1 MRKTIRPS
9 NYTFTKR
16 GVYYFSR
23 RIPED
28 LQHHYKRPRIVRS
41 LRTKQPKEAATA
53 AQLLSSQLDQLWFQL
68 RLQKQTEQL
77 SSLSQ
82 FQRQSSQ
89 FTLEQALAY
98 YLEQKGKTRSRLF
111 HKHAMLY
118 VSYLQTAVPHKTK
131 LNDFTTRDALAF
143 RTWLQDK
150 GLSNASVHKSFATI
164 RAIFNFVIQEHALDF
179 RNVFKG
185 MQLPS
190 EKDDAKKRLPIAI
203 ADIRLIQSRCK
214 AVDDDMRWLVA
225 LISDTGMRLSEA
237 AGLMLNDLSL
247 DEDIPHIVIQ
257 PHKHRPLKTRS
268 SERIVP
274 LVGASLW
281 AAQRIKQNA
290 QVSAYCFPRY
300 CNAKGCNA
308 NSASAALNKW
318 LKSVTKSKDYV
329 LHGLRHSFRD
339 RLRAV
344 DAPIEMIDRLGGWS
358 LKTVGQDYG
367 NGYQLEQMHL
377 TMKMLCTNILYTP
390 TETSSQTRA

>member
-1 MRKTIRPS
+1 MRKTKTSTQS
-9 NYTFTKR
+9 NYTFIKR
-16 GVYYFSR
+16 DVFYFSR
-23 RIPED
+23 RVPED
-28 LQHHYKRPRIVRS
+28 LQHHYQRPRIVRS
-41 LRTKQPKEAATA
+41 LRTKQPEEAATA
-53 AQLLSSQLDQLWFQL
+53 AQLLSNQLEQLWFQL

-82 FQRQSSQ
+82 FQQQSSQ

-98 YLEQKGKTRSRLF
+98 YLEQKGKTRSQLF
-111 HKHAMLY
+111 HKHATLY
-118 VSYLQTAVPHKTK
+118 VSYLQAAVPNKTK
-131 LNDFTTRDALAF
+131 LKDFTTRDALTF
-143 RTWLQDK
+143 RNWLQAK
-150 GLSNASVHKSFATI
+150 GLSNASVHKSFANI
-164 RAIFNFVIQEHALDF
+164 RAIFNFVIQEHALEF

-225 LISDTGMRLSEA
+225 LISDTGLRLSEA
-237 AGLMLNDLSL
+237 AGLMLNDLCL
-247 DEDIPHIVIQ
+247 DEEVLRIIIR

-281 AAQRIKQNA
+281 AAQQIKQNA
-290 QVSAYCFPRY
+290 QASDYCFPRY
-300 CNAKGCNA
+300 CNSKGCNS

-318 LKSVTKSKDYV
+318 LKVVTGNKDYV

-358 LKTVGQDYG
+358 LKTVGQGYG
-367 NGYQLEQMHL
+367 DGYQLEQTHL
-377 TMKMLCTNILYTP
+377 TMKLL
-390 TETSSQTRA
+390 SLG

>member
-1 MRKTIRPS
+1 
-9 NYTFTKR
+9 
-16 GVYYFSR
+16 
-23 RIPED
+23 
-28 LQHHYKRPRIVRS
+28 
-41 LRTKQPKEAATA
+41 
-53 AQLLSSQLDQLWFQL
+53 
-68 RLQKQTEQL
+68 
-77 SSLSQ
+77 
-82 FQRQSSQ
+82 
-89 FTLEQALAY
+89 
-98 YLEQKGKTRSRLF
+98 
-111 HKHAMLY
+111 MLY
-118 VSYLQTAVPHKTK
+118 VSYLQAAIPNRTK
-131 LNDFTTRDALAF
+131 LKDFTTRDALAF

-203 ADIRLIQSRCK
+203 ADINLIQRRCK

-237 AGLMLNDLSL
+237 TGLMLDDLRL
-247 DEDIPHIVIQ
+247 DEDIPHVIIQ

-290 QVSAYCFPRY
+290 QVSDYCFPRY
-300 CNAKGCNA
+300 TTADKTNA

-318 LKSVTKSKDYV
+318 IKVLTKNKDNTI
-329 LHGLRHSFRD
+329 HGFRHSLRD
-339 RLRAV
+339 RLRAADV
-344 DAPIEMIDRLGGWS
+344 EIELIDEIGGWS
-358 LKTVGQDYG
+358 RQSVGAKYG
-367 NGYQLEQMHL
+367 NGYTLEKKQEAL
-377 TMKMLCTNILYTP
+377 IKML
-390 TETSSQTRA
+390 AM

>member
-53 AQLLSSQLDQLWFQL
+53 AQLLSNQLEQLWFQL

-82 FQRQSSQ
+82 FQQQSSQ

-98 YLEQKGKTRSRLF
+98 YLEQKGKTRSQLF
-111 HKHAMLY
+111 HKHARLY
-118 VSYLQTAVPHKTK
+118 VSYLQAAIPNRTK
-131 LNDFTTRDALAF
+131 LKDFTTRDALAF
-143 RTWLQDK
+143 RNWLQAK
-150 GLSNASVHKSFATI
+150 GLSNASVHKSFANI

-203 ADIRLIQSRCK
+203 ADINLIQRRCK

-237 AGLMLNDLSL
+237 TGLMLDDLRL
-247 DEDIPHIVIQ
+247 DEDIPHVIIQ

-281 AAQRIKQNA
+281 AAQQIKQNA
-290 QVSAYCFPRY
+290 QVSDYCFLRY
-300 CNAKGCNA
+300 TTADKTNA

-318 LKSVTKSKDYV
+318 IKVLTKNKDNTI
-329 LHGLRHSFRD
+329 HGFRHSLRD
-339 RLRAV
+339 RLRAADV
-344 DAPIEMIDRLGGWS
+344 GIELIDEIGGWS
-358 LKTVGQDYG
+358 RQSVGAQYG
-367 NGYQLEQMHL
+367 NGYTLAKKQEALL
-377 TMKMLCTNILYTP
+377 AML
-390 TETSSQTRA
+390 